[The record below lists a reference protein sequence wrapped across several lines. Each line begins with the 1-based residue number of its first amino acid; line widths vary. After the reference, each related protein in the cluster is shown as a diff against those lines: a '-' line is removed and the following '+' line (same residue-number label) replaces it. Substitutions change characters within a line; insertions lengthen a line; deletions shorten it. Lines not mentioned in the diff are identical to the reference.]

1 MVASLWSG
9 TWFASQLPL
18 NQIEATASNVRKLR
32 YVIEAVGHSLDVLD
46 AVVGAFNQVDAERP
60 AAMCQDATKV
70 RPQAAGD
77 AFKGSM

>member
-32 YVIEAVGHSLDVLD
+32 YVIIARHSNCVAKHRNTETREAIKSYVSATSRIGHK
-46 AVVGAFNQVDAERP
+46 R
-60 AAMCQDATKV
+60 
-70 RPQAAGD
+70 
-77 AFKGSM
+77 